1 MQHVPASVKHD
12 RSNGSQTRWL
22 LVWAL
27 IFAGVVAAFQ
37 IGKAPIAIP
46 LIRQELGL
54 SLTFASWVIGV
65 YAVVG
70 AIAGLPAGLVINF
83 LGARRS
89 VIIGLLVIGAA
100 SCAGAFATSG
110 RTLLLTRV
118 LEGTGFL
125 MVAIA
130 TPTLLGL
137 VTASKDRDV
146 VFGCWAVYFATGS
159 VIVMLAGPLLAA
171 FGWRSLWYS
180 TGLLSLAYAL
190 VVWSVAP
197 VARNAPASGGRRLA
211 DIGRIMR
218 APGPLLLALAFG
230 CYSLQYHALTGLL
243 PTLLVEQLGLSVA
256 TAGVLS
262 AVTIIANGLGAVSA
276 GFLLRQGIALWALR
290 ALPSWARRHSAS
302 STNPCRLPASLR
314 SQPPVSA
321 SPASCLHRSMPP
333 RRASRRS
340 QRCLRSRS
348 GSWCKRATLATSS
361 ALRHWEH
368 GSRASDGRARPCCS
382 QRWLVPG
389 LRSPSAFEGSRGRA
403 RANSAQGKCVVPL
416 LSVARLSAVKNS
428 QYDEAFSV
436 I

>member
-1 MQHVPASVKHD
+1 VRAD
-12 RSNGSQTRWL
+12 RISGSQTRWL
-22 LVWAL
+22 LVWVL

-46 LIRQELGL
+46 LLRHDLGL

-83 LGARRS
+83 LGARRC

-110 RTLLLTRV
+110 RVLLLTRV

-137 VTASKDRDV
+137 VTATKDRDV
-146 VFGCWAVYFATGS
+146 VFGCWAIYFAAGS

-171 FGWRSLWYS
+171 FGWRSLWFS

-197 VARNAPASGGRRLA
+197 TTPNSPAAGGRRLA
-211 DIGRIMR
+211 DVGRIMR
-218 APGPLLLALAFG
+218 APGPVLLALAFG
-230 CYSLQYHALTGLL
+230 FYSLQYHALTGLL
-243 PTLLVEQLGLSVA
+243 PTLLVERLGLSIA
-256 TAGVLS
+256 NAGAIS

-276 GFLLRQGIALWALR
+276 GFLLRQGIPLWVMVAAGFAFMGTAAFGIFDQSMPVAGVAALAT
-290 ALPSWARRHSAS
+290 AS
-302 STNPCRLPASLR
+302 LGLTGILPASIYAAAPR
-314 SQPPVSA
+314 FAPQPAMLALTVGIVVQASHLGHVLGPSA
-321 SPASCLHRSMPP
+321 LGASIESF
-333 RRASRRS
+333 
-340 QRCLRSRS
+340 
-348 GSWCKRATLATSS
+348 GWSS
-361 ALRHWEH
+361 APALFV
-368 GSRASDGRARPCCS
+368 AIACA
-382 QRWLVPG
+382 G
-389 LRSPSAFEGSRGRA
+389 LAVALGIRRLSRA
-403 RANSAQGKCVVPL
+403 RAN
-416 LSVARLSAVKNS
+416 
-428 QYDEAFSV
+428 
-436 I
+436 